1 MTSGNTRRKILIPQ
15 NVHIVRV
22 YVTAAIF
29 ESNFNRL
36 QYAPHK
42 DLYSSYAYS
51 TTQRV
56 ARNR

>member
-1 MTSGNTRRKILIPQ
+1 MISGHTRRKILIPQ

-36 QYAPHK
+36 QYAPH
-42 DLYSSYAYS
+42 SFW
-51 TTQRV
+51 
-56 ARNR
+56 